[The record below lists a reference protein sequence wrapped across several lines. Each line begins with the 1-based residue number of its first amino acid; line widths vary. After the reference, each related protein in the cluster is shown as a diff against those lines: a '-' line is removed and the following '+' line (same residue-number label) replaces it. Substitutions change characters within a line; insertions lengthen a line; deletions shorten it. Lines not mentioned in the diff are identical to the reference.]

1 MKKETK
7 DFEFVITETLEKHV
21 IIKADN
27 KEEAFRMLHEQ
38 YDNEEIVLTA
48 DDFSNVEIQEIS
60 HEKEERIAKNI
71 VAAMLDGYDEF
82 LLKDF
87 MDISILECNM
97 DKEVFNISGIY
108 LKPLVPLPRL
118 RNENE
123 YEVVDFAVF
132 GDKNEKTIKF
142 WDSDDNK
149 ETCIEWHDWV
159 DTLLDSEVEVSDK
172 EPEDD
177 SYKYDFSEEDDSY
190 TPSSTNHDY
199 SPSDP
204 WNAPGMSIK
213 DFI

>member
-1 MKKETK
+1 MEKETK

-60 HEKEERIAKNI
+60 HEKEERIAKDI

-82 LLKDF
+82 ILKDF
-87 MDISILECNM
+87 IDISIMKCNL
-97 DKEVFNISGIY
+97 DKEVFNINGTY
-108 LKPLVPLPRL
+108 LKPLVPFPSLK
-118 RNENE
+118 NENE
-123 YEVVDFAVF
+123 YEVVDFAVL
-132 GDKNEKTIKF
+132 GIKTEKIIKF
-142 WDSDDNK
+142 WDSDDKK
-149 ETCIEWHDWV
+149 EITIEWHDWV

-172 EPEDD
+172 EPVDD
-177 SYKYDFSEEDDSY
+177 SYKYDFSEDDYSY
-190 TPSSTNHDY
+190 TPSATNHDY